1 MGSLRQQR
9 AGESKLQVESK
20 CLIRPDLSQWHA
32 DRHQIPSQLE
42 VRLSQLTSTQRPGIP
57 TSFFK
62 MTYKMHW
69 FKLLN
74 MTRMAPGQC
83 RQVYYEDK
91 PVITRFTRRG
101 TGNHRLIKTIFAC
114 QYARGMPNSHEVLFV
129 SESGSSQSSSDSDNA
144 TTRAVPMAG
153 SADEK
158 VKLNFKLKASPSGA
172 PLKLV
177 RA

>member
-1 MGSLRQQR
+1 
-9 AGESKLQVESK
+9 
-20 CLIRPDLSQWHA
+20 
-32 DRHQIPSQLE
+32 
-42 VRLSQLTSTQRPGIP
+42 
-57 TSFFK
+57 
-62 MTYKMHW
+62 MTFNFKMHW
-69 FKLLN
+69 LLN
-74 MTRMAPGQC
+74 MMAPGQC

-158 VKLNFKLKASPSGA
+158 VKLNLKASPSGA

-177 RA
+177 RAFYLKERLQVH